1 MSHQRIKGNT
11 DCRGIAQ
18 LDAIFKSV
26 SVFFQSSAS
35 KLTRRNTH
43 TGGREGKEKAR
54 VVLALTLPI
63 QGPRKRGY
71 DTIRTAGQHPS
82 TDYGYGS
89 ITVKPANPILHQ
101 AGFSLTSLPMPRDSS
116 DASTWERV
124 GSEAAVGQA
133 SEPGAASDNS
143 STISQGEHVR
153 FLNPLVRNISPLG
166 GASGRKEGLG
176 LSGRPTQQG
185 TILDKYRLSTA
196 HELGSTA
203 SIARDS
209 VL

>member
-1 MSHQRIKGNT
+1 M
-11 DCRGIAQ
+11 
-18 LDAIFKSV
+18 
-26 SVFFQSSAS
+26 
-35 KLTRRNTH
+35 H
-43 TGGREGKEKAR
+43 TGGREGGEKAR
-54 VVLALTLPI
+54 AVLALTLPI

-116 DASTWERV
+116 GASTWERV

-153 FLNPLVRNISPLG
+153 FRTVESTRAQHFSFGRGVRPQRGPWSVRYVWSVFRAAPGSFLEQHTHSCLTSCRQTNAARHDFGQVP
-166 GASGRKEGLG
+166 
-176 LSGRPTQQG
+176 PQHG
-185 TILDKYRLSTA
+185 TRT
-196 HELGSTA
+196 
-203 SIARDS
+203 R
-209 VL
+209 